1 MSSDANAAAA
11 AAAPS
16 SPPSSTSTKLTSSA
30 LLRTSKIVS
39 PRLSGRNLIS
49 TDNLPAASQF
59 AMKTLNVTVDG
70 ESNLPASV
78 KRSDIAV
85 QVLVSL
91 EQQHNK
97 IKRDEKAAQLAAEI
111 QTQAQ
116 SLLRQEFTGTT
127 NDDND
132 SSSGAGGANGA
143 APYLLKVYV
152 VLASERSLLH
162 KITLGLIGDAQQEC
176 LEWFLQSMTPGQQEI
191 CKAGRVGG
199 AGTAELCDMLVTKV
213 GVPK

>member
-1 MSSDANAAAA
+1 MSSDANATA

-132 SSSGAGGANGA
+132 TSSGAGGASGA